1 MTSMLTLLHPFMP
14 FITEEIWQSLPHEG
28 ESIMVSA
35 WPTYDPSLVFPEEEK
50 GLERIMDA
58 IRAIRNRRAEMN
70 VPPSKK
76 ADLFIET
83 AFADTFAAGVPFLQ
97 RLASAAQVEIG
108 ERFEVAGTVNI
119 VTDAATL
126 KIPLD
131 ELVDKAAEL
140 ARLEK
145 EKPEKQL
152 AGVLARLNN
161 KAFTD
166 KAPAAVVAG
175 AQAQADSLREKL
187 ALLEQSMQ
195 QMQ

>member
-1 MTSMLTLLHPFMP
+1 MIAP
-14 FITEEIWQSLPHEG
+14 
-28 ESIMVSA
+28 
-35 WPTYDPSLVFPEEEK
+35 WPVYDPALVFPEEEK
-50 GLERIMDA
+50 GMERIMDA

-76 ADLFIET
+76 AELYIET
-83 AFADTFAAGVPFLQ
+83 AFADTFAAGIPFLQ
-97 RLASAAQVEIG
+97 RLASAAGVEIG
-108 ERFEVAGTVNI
+108 EHFDVEGTVNI
-119 VTDAATL
+119 VTDTATV
-126 KIPLD
+126 KIPLE

-145 EKPEKQL
+145 EKANAEKQL

-187 ALLEQSMQ
+187 ALLEQSMK
-195 QMQ
+195 QMR

>member
-1 MTSMLTLLHPFMP
+1 
-14 FITEEIWQSLPHEG
+14 
-28 ESIMVSA
+28 
-35 WPTYDPSLVFPEEEK
+35 
-50 GLERIMDA
+50 MDL
-58 IRAIRNRRAEMN
+58 IRAIRGRRAEMN
-70 VPPSKK
+70 VPPSRK
-76 ADLFIET
+76 ADVFVET
-83 AFADTFAAGVPFLQ
+83 AFADTFTAGVPFLQ
-97 RLASAAQVEIG
+97 RLASAAQVKIG
-108 ERFEVAGTVNI
+108 AHFEVAGTVNI

-145 EKPEKQL
+145 EKQNAEKQL

>member
-1 MTSMLTLLHPFMP
+1 M
-14 FITEEIWQSLPHEG
+14 
-28 ESIMVSA
+28 
-35 WPTYDPSLVFPEEEK
+35 
-50 GLERIMDA
+50 
-58 IRAIRNRRAEMN
+58 
-70 VPPSKK
+70 
-76 ADLFIET
+76 
-83 AFADTFAAGVPFLQ
+83 
-97 RLASAAQVEIG
+97 EIG

-131 ELVDKAAEL
+131 ELVDKAAEM

-145 EKPEKQL
+145 EKQNAEKQL